1 MKSIDQ
7 LALAAFVIALILI
20 TLVSVGGVYAQ
31 SDNFDGMTGI
41 TAPAQHAV
49 AITASDS
56 VNLSTVCRGIYVGG
70 AGDVVV
76 VMKGGEVVTF
86 AGVPAGTT
94 LPLRATRVNSTS
106 TTATSMVCV
115 W

>member
-1 MKSIDQ
+1 MKIVTQ
-7 LALAAFVIALILI
+7 LAAAFVAALILI
-20 TLVSVGGVYAQ
+20 TLVSVGGVFAQ
-31 SDNFDGMTGI
+31 SDNFNGMTSI
-41 TAPAQHAV
+41 TAPAQHAT
-49 AITASDS
+49 AITASD
-56 VNLSTVCRGIYVGG
+56 TGHFATTCRGIYVGG